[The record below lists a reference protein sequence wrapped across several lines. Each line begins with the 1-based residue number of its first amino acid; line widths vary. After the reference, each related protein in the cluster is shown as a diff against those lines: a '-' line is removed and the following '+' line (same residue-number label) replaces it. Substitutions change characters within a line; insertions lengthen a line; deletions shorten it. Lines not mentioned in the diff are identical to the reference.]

1 MAVRPPSS
9 KPPAAAAPP
18 AVPAAPMLL
27 PQGAHA
33 GKPGMPLGRP
43 FILIGSRNRAH
54 VHLVSHTVSRA
65 HAAIINT
72 DFGSYIRDLGSR
84 THTFVNGRPMKEGAL
99 KHGDMLQVGSFQFR
113 YSDKTGRG
121 TVDDAP
127 RVPRAVLH
135 VVGR

>member
-33 GKPGMPLGRP
+33 GKPGMPLHRP
-43 FILIGSRNRAH
+43 FILVGSRNRAH
-54 VHLVSHTVSRA
+54 VHLVSQSVSRA

-72 DFGSYIRDLGSR
+72 DHGSYVRDLASR
-84 THTFVNGRPMKEGAL
+84 THTFVNGRPVKEAAL
-99 KHGDMLQVGSFQFR
+99 SHADALQEI
-113 YSDKTGRG
+113 GR
-121 TVDDAP
+121 A
-127 RVPRAVLH
+127 H
-135 VVGR
+135 V